1 MLETRERSDNG
12 SLVTLVRGK
21 VCLRILWSCAHVIGV
36 ANAPRKGHSP
46 TNPTYP
52 KSHTPHEEKHHVGGG
67 NPAGPHCSRVLIPPL
82 LPCFATQPKNPVIL
96 DGLTVSRAL
105 RAQPRPPQGVIGTGH
120 AGMSGPD
127 PDLLLTQWVLRP
139 HPSGRVGTGNQ
150 CPKGGPRVCPVGYM
164 PRWVGHRPVPEG
176 I

>member
-105 RAQPRPPQGVIGTGH
+105 RAQPRPPQGVIGTGY

-127 PDLLLTQWVLRP
+127 PDLLLRSGSCGPTLRGGSGP
-139 HPSGRVGTGNQ
+139 GTSARRGSPGVPGRVHAE
-150 CPKGGPRVCPVGYM
+150 VGWTYA
-164 PRWVGHRPVPEG
+164 RP
-176 I
+176 